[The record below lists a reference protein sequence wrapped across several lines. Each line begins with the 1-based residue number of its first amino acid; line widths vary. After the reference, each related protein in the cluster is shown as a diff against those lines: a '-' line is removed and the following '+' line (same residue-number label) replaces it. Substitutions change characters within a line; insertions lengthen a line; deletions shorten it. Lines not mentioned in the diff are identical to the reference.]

1 MNNEHCPGFTFYNTS
16 AEPDA
21 SGPSG
26 IERGSVKPELCCYSD
41 KHVCHASEALRTSRW
56 RDKGEEKRFTQEAD
70 RDEVCRY
77 ENTGAS
83 PYTRESL
90 IY

>member
-1 MNNEHCPGFTFYNTS
+1 M
-16 AEPDA
+16 A
-21 SGPSG
+21 SLNSNSED
-26 IERGSVKPELCCYSD
+26 IFMVWIQYCALHMAKKSTNMKER
-41 KHVCHASEALRTSRW
+41 VCHASGALRTSQW